1 MDRLTSLSVFGKV
14 VEHGGFSAAARRL
27 NMSVTMVATHVQSL
41 EERLGVRLLN
51 RTTRKVSLTET
62 GKFYYDRSS
71 QILAELEEADRAAG
85 ALTTTPRGTL
95 KIYSSA
101 AIVRFLLPVIDEY
114 LELYPSV
121 SLDLDI
127 GERMI
132 DMIEDGHDLVM
143 RTVPSPDS
151 SLMVRKLTSWRHVLV
166 CSPSYLEEH
175 GEPKTPADLAAH
187 NCLQYSYYPYGDEW
201 RFETGTGEPANV
213 RVQGNARS
221 NSAETLRHLAVNGRA
236 VWLAPSFIVSE
247 DLAQGRL
254 IRMMPE
260 FRGVEFS
267 INAIYPNRSHLPTKV
282 RLFID
287 LLVERF
293 AEHRKWMT

>member
-85 ALTTTPRGTL
+85 ALTTMPRGTL

-114 LELYPSV
+114 LQLYPSV
-121 SLDLDI
+121 SMDVDI
-127 GERMI
+127 GERTI

-175 GEPKTPADLAAH
+175 AEPKTPAELAAH

-201 RFETGTGEPANV
+201 HFETGNGEPANV

-221 NSAETLRHLAVNGRA
+221 NSAETLRHLALNGRA
-236 VWLAPSFIVSE
+236 IWLAPSFIVSE
-247 DLAQGRL
+247 DLAEGRL